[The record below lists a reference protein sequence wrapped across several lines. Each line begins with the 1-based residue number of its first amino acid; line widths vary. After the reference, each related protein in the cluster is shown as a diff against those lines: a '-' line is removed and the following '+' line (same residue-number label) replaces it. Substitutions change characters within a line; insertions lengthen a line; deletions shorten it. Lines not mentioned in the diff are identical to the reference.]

1 MSNRAREGNVQAVS
15 KSSPLSSP
23 KSWMILSIASSESS
37 LRRSARRSSSK
48 SGSWSCRNDS
58 GITQFLV
65 KSRRDCFNANFSIWR
80 ASIRTGL
87 MRFRFF
93 VSVSLLDEKMCLEGT
108 ADACIGRKSR
118 DTSKKVGCVNSLSCC
133 TGYEYIS
140 KVLWTS

>member
-1 MSNRAREGNVQAVS
+1 
-15 KSSPLSSP
+15 LP
-23 KSWMILSIASSESS
+23 KSWMIVSIASSESS
-37 LRRSARRSSSK
+37 LRRSARISSSK
-48 SGSWSCRNDS
+48 SGSWSCRNYS

-93 VSVSLLDEKMCLEGT
+93 VSISPLDEKTHLEGT

-118 DTSKKVGCVNSLSCC
+118 DTLKKVGCVNSLSCC